1 MSNIWWKILRFFSKM
16 KDDRIKKQTL
26 KEIKNRK
33 IFNEKQFNKVKKEY
47 QERDAE
53 ERTMMEI
60 KSKFPINRVITNL
73 DWPVGLNPYEEWHEE
88 ITHQFAIVQLEYFS
102 LVRKITSTLEDNE
115 WIDELSFYRSYLM
128 SIFNDIKESIIW
140 WLQFEDSIANL
151 LYSVYKVKNKKQLI
165 SKVPEVKVLLD
176 KYSTKTINLRWLR
189 TKWILENEMNFRDFS
204 QKVKHKE
211 MDIFSPL
218 CFELLLGKTIFHRV
232 IENKDWSVELYFP
245 NHNTPKDLWEASRF
259 IYNECLPLL
268 IEVFNDYI
276 AFMNQEMGKFN
287 QTIQKEKLN

>member
-1 MSNIWWKILRFFSKM
+1 M